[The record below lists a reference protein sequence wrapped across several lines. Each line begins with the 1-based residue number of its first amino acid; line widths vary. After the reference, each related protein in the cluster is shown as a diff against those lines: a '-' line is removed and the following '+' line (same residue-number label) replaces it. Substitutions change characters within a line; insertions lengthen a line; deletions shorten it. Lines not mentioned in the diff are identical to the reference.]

1 MKKTFGKF
9 LTEAKDKGA
18 VFTFGRFNPPTTGH
32 GKLVDKLKKEAKGY
46 EVLLFSSHSND
57 KLKNPLSH
65 KDKIKYLRKFFG
77 RIVVDADARTV
88 FDIANEL
95 QTNGYNKVRMVVGSD
110 RVKEFEILL
119 NKYNGVKARHGYYK
133 FESIEVVSAGERDP
147 DADDVSGMSASKMRA
162 YAEQGDYENFKLG
175 VPSRNNKDKEQ
186 LYKDIRK
193 GMGIAEGTLPAY
205 MYEDLITEGVYDPGT
220 FKAVFFSGG
229 PGSGKS
235 TVVDALSLKALGL
248 KLVNT
253 DKAFELGL
261 KKAGMTLDLRGADFD
276 RVDPIRAKAKT
287 ITAKNMSAY
296 IKGRLGMVFDTT
308 SAKAGKIASY
318 KKQLDALG
326 YEYKMIYVSASL
338 NNAQARNEKRAR
350 KLPPEI
356 VKQDWDAAQKN
367 AQEFK
372 KMFGKEFLEITN
384 DDDLKSLESKTTK
397 ISGKLI
403 TWSSKFPNNKLATNW
418 KSYELLK
425 KDTTGYSSMRSK
437 DGVKKPPK
445 DKLSPF
451 GPNLKTFKS
460 RKTGKKTV
468 IKKI

>member
-193 GMGIAEGTLPAY
+193 GMGIAEGTLPTY

-235 TVVDALSLKALGL
+235 TVVDALSLKSLGL

-276 RVDPIRAKAKT
+276 RVDPIRAKAKKVT
-287 ITAKNMSAY
+287 GKGMDMY
-296 IKGRLGMVFDTT
+296 MDGRLGLIFDTT
-308 SAKAGKIASY
+308 SANLGKIKQY
-318 KKQLDALG
+318 KQMLDGIG
-326 YEYKMIYVSASL
+326 YECKMIHVSTSL
-338 NNAQARNEKRAR
+338 ANAQKRNAERPR
-350 KLPPEI
+350 KLPQEI
-356 VKQDWDAAQKN
+356 VAKDWDNSTRNMIALQKI
-367 AQEFK
+367 FK
-372 KMFGKEFLEITN
+372 GDFYHVSN
-384 DDDLKSLESKTTK
+384 DDDLKSLQTKANKLYSKLMTWTT
-397 ISGKLI
+397 S
-403 TWSSKFPNNKLATNW
+403 FPSNKLAIAW
-418 KSYELLK
+418 KERELHLK
-425 KDTTGYSSMRSK
+425 KTK
-437 DGVKKPPK
+437 
-445 DKLSPF
+445 
-451 GPNLKTFKS
+451 
-460 RKTGKKTV
+460 
-468 IKKI
+468 